1 MNLADNQ
8 WHTITLAVEKD
19 SYYKVYLDQ
28 KLVQKWEVD
37 ETNFVDKME
46 WEPTSVTFGGA
57 KRISGNSY
65 PFTGSIKQVKLY
77 NEAASEDQILADHGA
92 VSVGTPIFTYQRK
105 TFDGT
110 EGKMVQLPEQK
121 ETISGLKKGTF
132 TFVIS
137 LERGGCRQN
146 EFTVLLSLSNSNAD
160 KEYGALYIKPK
171 DNRIGYEV
179 QGKGE

>member
-1 MNLADNQ
+1 MNLADDQ

-121 ETISGLKKGTF
+121 ETISGLKK
-132 TFVIS
+132 
-137 LERGGCRQN
+137 ER
-146 EFTVLLSLSNSNAD
+146 FLLHIA
-160 KEYGALYIKPK
+160 
-171 DNRIGYEV
+171 
-179 QGKGE
+179 